1 MKKRLLVILIGVA
14 VLLSACSPRLVGEA
28 KAKAQA
34 AALAGLPDEDGD
46 AQGGAPSKAQAN
58 DDDAP
63 QQVQS
68 DDQPEQPA
76 YFTYAPQAD
85 DSSRER

>member
-1 MKKRLLVILIGVA
+1 MNNVTSKVREKLKSKHASDESVA
-14 VLLSACSPRLVGEA
+14 LGEA

-34 AALAGLPDEDGD
+34 AALAGVPDEGDD
-46 AQGGAPSKAQAN
+46 AQDGAPSKVQTN

-76 YFTYAPQAD
+76 YFTYAPQAN
-85 DSSRER
+85 DSSQER